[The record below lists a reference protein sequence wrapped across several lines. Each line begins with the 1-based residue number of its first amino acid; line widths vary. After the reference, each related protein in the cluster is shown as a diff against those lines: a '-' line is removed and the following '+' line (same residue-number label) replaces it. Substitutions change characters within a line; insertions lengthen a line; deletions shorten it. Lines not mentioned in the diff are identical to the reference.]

1 MRKGIELLRVE
12 HLKYIITIS
21 NLGSIN
27 KASKAL
33 FINQQQLSKIVHNLE
48 EELGVKIFNRY
59 SNGVELTTEGKA
71 VYEAA
76 NNVVKTMDELYMH
89 LNRQVNLKG
98 DLDIKASLSYWDQ
111 NIVYQTYDKFVML
124 YPNVNISINELSSGK
139 ILNLCGKNEDI
150 IGFVSLADSPLV
162 TEKVEIPEN
171 CIFIQLC
178 DYSLGILVSK
188 DNNFAKANKVVSLDS
203 LKDEDFVVY
212 AIDGESSF
220 DYYLSK
226 AGNKKYS
233 VSKISRFYEIIR
245 KNKAIA
251 LGINRGEKFF
261 KEMDIKFVPLKEN
274 IVATSGLVVSKKYQQ
289 KPLIKTFVD
298 LCKKQQEEM
307 NDNFVIKV

>member
-1 MRKGIELLRVE
+1 MRIE
-12 HLKYIITIS
+12 HLKYIITIA

-33 FINQQQLSKIVHNLE
+33 YINQQQLSKIVRSIE

-59 SNGVELTTEGKA
+59 SNGVELTAEGRA

-76 NNVVKTMDELYMH
+76 STVVRTIDD
-89 LNRQVNLKG
+89 LNMRLHSQVNLKG
-98 DLDIKASLSYWDQ
+98 DLNIKAALSYWDQ
-111 NIVYQTYDKFVML
+111 NIVYQAYDKFTIL